1 MSTVFRK
8 ATDGDLP
15 AVLALYRSVLGTEG
29 CTWDEDYPSEREAKG
44 DLSSGGLY
52 VFESDGKLIGA
63 ISVLSG
69 EEFDGLAGWRG
80 ESGGSCEL
88 SRLAV
93 STEEQ
98 GKGRAKTVA
107 REALKEARKKGY
119 TSARLLVSKV
129 NRAAVGLY
137 RSLGFDFVGE
147 CHKYGIDFFACEKI
161 L

>member
-1 MSTVFRK
+1 MSTAFRK

-29 CTWDEDYPSEREAKG
+29 CTWNEDYPSEREAKG

-69 EEFDGLAGWRG
+69 EEFDGLAV
-80 ESGGSCEL
+80 
-88 SRLAV
+88 A
-93 STEEQ
+93 TEEQ

-107 REALKEARKKGY
+107 REALKEAGKKGY

-147 CHKYGIDFFACEKI
+147 CHKYGIDFFACEK
-161 L
+161 LL